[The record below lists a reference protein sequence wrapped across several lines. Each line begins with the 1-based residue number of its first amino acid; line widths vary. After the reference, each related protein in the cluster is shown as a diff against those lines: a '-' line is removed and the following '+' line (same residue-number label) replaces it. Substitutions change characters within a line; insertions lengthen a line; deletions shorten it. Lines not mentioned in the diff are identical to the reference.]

1 MFELRS
7 HAAFPCGARLLASP
21 RLPTQVVVGP
31 LQDQTEYFIAE
42 VYYDGDRLSWADDS
56 SDCRRWDNFDDLN
69 SDRPN

>member
-1 MFELRS
+1 M
-7 HAAFPCGARLLASP
+7 
-21 RLPTQVVVGP
+21 GP